1 VVGWGFEVLRWVLDS
16 SNGNEED
23 FRLIGIIVLSCLNL
37 NLDFKIFLSLFL
49 PSLATAGHAL
59 LAPTFHRRAKF
70 GHGLGYGTLGFR

>member
-1 VVGWGFEVLRWVLDS
+1 MVGWGFEVLRWVLDW

-23 FRLIGIIVLSCLNL
+23 FRLIVIIVLSCL

-49 PSLATAGHAL
+49 PSLAAAGHAL

-70 GHGLGYGTLGFR
+70 GHGLCYGTLGFR